1 MEDLHVQMEDLS
13 KAKQAVSAPPLLPL
27 LSSFLTFLLFPAVP
41 VAMRSR
47 LFHPP
52 ALFSPRRLSS
62 WNSSRWFSGK
72 RLGGSNNPVSLTR
85 HLQRSDCIFSERER
99 GTAAQRRVKII
110 ELTQLQVREND
121 GRLFFFS
128 FSRRYLAPALYHT
141 RLDLL
146 ALQVTPPTQVSLAH
160 YMLASARI
168 RPANPG

>member
-72 RLGGSNNPVSLTR
+72 RLSGSNNPVSLTR
-85 HLQRSDCIFSERER
+85 HLQRSDCIFSER

-121 GRLFFFS
+121 RRLFFFS
-128 FSRRYLAPALYHT
+128 FSRRYLAPALNRT

-146 ALQVTPPTQVSLAH
+146 AL
-160 YMLASARI
+160 
-168 RPANPG
+168 